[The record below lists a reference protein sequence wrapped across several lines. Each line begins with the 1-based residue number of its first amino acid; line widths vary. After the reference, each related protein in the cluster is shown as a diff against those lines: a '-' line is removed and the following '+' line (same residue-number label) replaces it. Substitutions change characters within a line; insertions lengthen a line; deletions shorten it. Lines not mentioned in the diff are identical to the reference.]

1 MRHCIFWQNSTLHM
15 PLKFRESII
24 MKRIRTSIVQINKV
38 TKKNTYYSSE
48 AGNKI
53 ISLIKNNPNCKYIK
67 ESYGINSGAIGVML
81 NPKCEVHDG
90 VFMIVVEP
98 RFTPQFQWILDD
110 IVSGKLVLPLSMFCN
125 TNKDAETGMVTPD
138 VPSISEVSSY
148 VSDASQ
154 ATFTRYAEE
163 PSTAGRAL
171 ARAHAN

>member
-1 MRHCIFWQNSTLHM
+1 M
-15 PLKFRESII
+15 PLSFIEGII

-98 RFTPQFQWILDD
+98 RFTPQFQWIVDD

-125 TNKDAETGMVTPD
+125 TNNNAGMIIPD
-138 VPSISEVSSY
+138 VSSISGVSSY

-154 ATFTRYAEE
+154 ASFIRYVEE
-163 PSTAGRAL
+163 INEKRLMEVNNGK
-171 ARAHAN
+171 